1 MSEVDR
7 LSTSGTYPAL
17 PMAGK
22 RRAKEESQDAG
33 SGERRGKDRDAG
45 SRGVGDR
52 VSNPA
57 ASVSPRSSN
66 SLIDEYA

>member
-17 PMAGK
+17 PMAD
-22 RRAKEESQDAG
+22 RRRSRDES
-33 SGERRGKDRDAG
+33 RDAAG
-45 SRGVGDR
+45 REGRKDDDERKNAKPGARDGAVG
-52 VSNPA
+52 PK
-57 ASVSPRSSN
+57 PPT

>member
-1 MSEVDR
+1 MAEVDR

-22 RRAKEESQDAG
+22 RRSREESRNPG
-33 SGERRGKDRDAG
+33 SGERREEG
-45 SRGVGDR
+45 RGGDER
-52 VSNPA
+52 PAETPGPA
-57 ASVSPRSSN
+57 ATGASN

>member
-17 PMAGK
+17 PMAD
-22 RRAKEESQDAG
+22 RRRSREES
-33 SGERRGKDRDAG
+33 RDAT
-45 SRGVGDR
+45 RRENQQDD
-52 VSNPA
+52 A
-57 ASVSPRSSN
+57 ARKQAQVPSHAAAAGPKPPV

>member
-17 PMAGK
+17 PMAD
-22 RRAKEESQDAG
+22 RRRSRDET
-33 SGERRGKDRDAG
+33 RDAAG
-45 SRGVGDR
+45 RDARKDEEERKNPKPAVRD
-52 VSNPA
+52 PA
-57 ASVSPRSSN
+57 AGPKPPH

>member
-17 PMAGK
+17 PMAD
-22 RRAKEESQDAG
+22 RRRSREDS
-33 SGERRGKDRDAG
+33 RDATRRENQQDDAARKQAQVA
-45 SRGVGDR
+45 SRD
-52 VSNPA
+52 A
-57 ASVSPRSSN
+57 AAGPKPPV

>member
-17 PMAGK
+17 PMAD
-22 RRAKEESQDAG
+22 RRRSREDT
-33 SGERRGKDRDAG
+33 RDAAG
-45 SRGVGDR
+45 RDGRKDDDERKNPKLVARD
-52 VSNPA
+52 PA
-57 ASVSPRSSN
+57 AGPKPPN